1 MLMVNEFLL
10 GGGPG
15 GEGEAGVDSGSYPAA
30 VAGCW
35 LMPVAE
41 RPGPRGTPRARAAA
55 GPSADRLSTGLQWLH
70 CVFAVRG
77 PPPTAS
83 RLYRNRILYMCH
95 GLRACDTHTRTC
107 RSYHPPPFLVKI
119 SSDVSEYVPTFLEAT
134 SGMRHQ

>member
-1 MLMVNEFLL
+1 MVNEFLL

-55 GPSADRLSTGLQWLH
+55 AGRRPIAYQPGSSGYTVYLRSAGRHPPRAVSTATAYCT
-70 CVFAVRG
+70 CVMDFV
-77 PPPTAS
+77 
-83 RLYRNRILYMCH
+83 LV
-95 GLRACDTHTRTC
+95 THT
-107 RSYHPPPFLVKI
+107 HVLVGLI
-119 SSDVSEYVPTFLEAT
+119 THRRFW
-134 SGMRHQ
+134 